1 MKATEAAPGC
11 IPKLWVVSPSL
22 RSEGGEGRG
31 EEGRQLC
38 QASPLPNPLPVRLAA
53 LARERSGRGE
63 GERRLRTSAQ
73 PTTSGCTE
81 AKGRLLASH
90 RGASED
96 AINSS
101 RSAMLAGERPAASP
115 SGISD

>member
-31 EEGRQLC
+31 EAGRQLC

-63 GERRLRTSAQ
+63 GEAACGLRPNQQLRDARHVRCYEFTKCRCSARFILA
-73 PTTSGCTE
+73 PASG
-81 AKGRLLASH
+81 GV
-90 RGASED
+90 GA
-96 AINSS
+96 
-101 RSAMLAGERPAASP
+101 
-115 SGISD
+115 GI